1 MLYDIGFVVLALLSP
16 VLVLIAYRQGVK
28 DRVQQD
34 KGQAL
39 QPFFNVPKSAKPN
52 KADAMMQTLL
62 DNINAYDGTSQGQKD
77 VSK

>member
-1 MLYDIGFVVLALLSP
+1 MLYDIGFVLLALLSP

-34 KGQAL
+34 KGQQL
-39 QPFFNVPKSAKPN
+39 QPFFNVPKSSKPS
-52 KADAMMQTLL
+52 KADTMMQTLL
-62 DNINAYDGTSQGQKD
+62 DNINAYDGTSHGQKD

>member
-1 MLYDIGFVVLALLSP
+1 MLSDIGLIIMSIWAP

-34 KGQAL
+34 KGQQL
-39 QPFFNVPKSAKPN
+39 QPFFNVPKTPKPSE
-52 KADAMMQTLL
+52 ADVMMQTLL